1 MMSTMLD
8 QRELMRAEDS
18 SCESFAHLKS
28 AMPTIPALMRVLQFG
43 DSVLPVGAFT
53 FSNGLESA
61 IEQGLV
67 HDLDSLQEF
76 VLVAAEQAA
85 SADGIAVLAAY
96 RAARE
101 GDEDRIDEVDRAVF
115 NRKLN
120 EEIRTMTV
128 RMGRKL
134 AEMADR
140 VLDGHDARLAS
151 GWLSRIKDGKAPG
164 CYPVGQGLLF
174 ASLGL
179 AEQDAFAVHQYGL
192 ASMMVAASLRLMKLH
207 YLDAQA
213 VLFAVNCEAA
223 AAYERIARSS
233 LEDMAT
239 FAPAIDVLAC
249 VHVGA
254 NVRMFMN

>member
-1 MMSTMLD
+1 
-8 QRELMRAEDS
+8 
-18 SCESFAHLKS
+18 
-28 AMPTIPALMRVLQFG
+28 MPTIPELMRVLQFG
-43 DSVLPVGAFT
+43 DSVLPVGSFT

-61 IEQGLV
+61 VEHGVV
-67 HDLDSLQEF
+67 HDLESLRQF
-76 VLVAAEQAA
+76 VRVAVEQAA
-85 SADGIAVLAAY
+85 TSDGIAVLVAY
-96 RAARE
+96 RAARA
-101 GDEDRIDEVDRAVF
+101 GDTGRIDEADHAVF

-140 VLDGHDARLAS
+140 ILGPSAASAWLCRINARET
-151 GWLSRIKDGKAPG
+151 PG
-164 CYPVGQGLLF
+164 CYPVAQALVF

-179 AEQDAFAVHQYGL
+179 SEQDAFAVHQYGL

-213 VLFAVNCEAA
+213 ILFEINSGAEAA
-223 AAYERIARSS
+223 YQRIAASS

-239 FAPAIDVLAC
+239 FAPVMDILASA
-249 VHVGA
+249 HVQA
-254 NVRMFMN
+254 KVRMFMN